1 MGAGLRDISD
11 KEIKTA
17 LINLASD
24 GAENEVAIAAVTG
37 KKLEIVD
44 MFLVVSAATSIGFE
58 TAVPTESGTALT
70 GLMSLAVKSVYA
82 PGYNPD
88 SHFATLAGQNL
99 EIACGGATDIDGWI
113 NYYEV

>member
-17 LINLASD
+17 VINLTAG
-24 GAENEVAIAAVTG
+24 GAEDEDAIALVAG

-44 MFLVVSAATSIGFE
+44 MFLVVSASVSIGFKSN
-58 TAVPTESGTALT
+58 AGTALT
-70 GLMSLAVKSVYA
+70 GLMTLAAKGAYA

-88 SHFATLAGQNL
+88 SHFATAAGEKL
-99 EIACGGATDIDGWI
+99 VIACGGATDIDGWI